1 MDALKDQWA
10 RGVREVKSIT
20 ERKDEPPPPARS
32 ASDISREDLLQLT
45 MKLGARLKAAERAHR
60 DVVGRAR
67 DAERDRDAL
76 KAFTASTVLGTPGA
90 LDDVPLDEAALT
102 QLWGRQYTGDADA
115 QATALKEALA
125 RALSARDAEASRAA
139 QEAAKRQDASA
150 KAEERIVALELK
162 LRDARRD
169 AAGAPEAR
177 ASVESSERENA
188 ELRAAHGALRRAAED
203 ARRRL
208 ADAETAL
215 RRSEHST
222 VSDKN
227 AHASRVRQLQTSER
241 EAGKLREELGAAKA
255 STTTLTDSLQ
265 EATRRNEQIAGQGER
280 ESASLQARAAA
291 QSASLAARIACL
303 EASNAISKAA
313 ILSAA
318 PARERAVAEARQRLE
333 ADHAKRS
340 SLARTILAEKDSKVA
355 LLRKRVGELKTELA
369 SGGHAHKK
377 IVEIA
382 ERQAR
387 REGALSS
394 EAEQA
399 SLATSRLKRAI
410 RDRDGEVAD
419 LASQLLGCQKKLD
432 DARRGLGR
440 DSTNL
445 EYVKNLLV
453 QYFSLRQNSSEQASL
468 VPVLATVLAFTADDL
483 ALLRAQAQKWEAS
496 LSYWGQSEPDAP
508 NPLLSLTTLAPAPRH
523 ASPTNT

>member
-1 MDALKDQWA
+1 M
-10 RGVREVKSIT
+10 
-20 ERKDEPPPPARS
+20 
-32 ASDISREDLLQLT
+32 
-45 MKLGARLKAAERAHR
+45 
-60 DVVGRAR
+60 
-67 DAERDRDAL
+67 
-76 KAFTASTVLGTPGA
+76 
-90 LDDVPLDEAALT
+90 
-102 QLWGRQYTGDADA
+102 
-115 QATALKEALA
+115 
-125 RALSARDAEASRAA
+125 
-139 QEAAKRQDASA
+139 
-150 KAEERIVALELK
+150 
-162 LRDARRD
+162 
-169 AAGAPEAR
+169 
-177 ASVESSERENA
+177 
-188 ELRAAHGALRRAAED
+188 
-203 ARRRL
+203 
-208 ADAETAL
+208 
-215 RRSEHST
+215 
-222 VSDKN
+222 SDKN

-255 STTTLTDSLQ
+255 STLTLTDAL
-265 EATRRNEQIAGQGER
+265 EAATRRNAEIAGQGER
-280 ESASLQARAAA
+280 ERASLQAQAAA
-291 QSASLAARIACL
+291 QGAALAARIACL

-340 SLARTILAEKDSKVA
+340 SLARTILAEKDSKVE
-355 LLRKRVGELKTELA
+355 LLRKRVGELETELA

-394 EAEQA
+394 EAAQA
-399 SLATSRLKRAI
+399 TRAV